1 LIFICRIIR
10 IEFNHTLLDYYTGID
25 AVQMTGTKC
34 IPAKRFI
41 ESPEKQKISKGIIQ
55 QKLETV
61 DFRTQITPSEAI
73 EEFLRNDLNKFIEN
87 IGLSTLPDESSMIAK
102 KKKKPKQISDLP
114 YEVLFKIFSY
124 LDLKS
129 CCRVSGVCR
138 SFRNITIDPL
148 LYQEVNLKFHWHLA
162 NSSLMDTLSQRCKLI
177 RKLDMSSCGY
187 FGSIISRDF
196 IRFIE
201 ENGRMLTTLRLN
213 SARFLNTSCLETI
226 SRNCKKLTEL
236 SLRNYTSVTGERD
249 FSSLLQL
256 RNLEILDLS
265 RSGIDSAILLEILRN
280 NNKIHTLKIA
290 FASLHIN
297 MDDVCMIVSVF
308 NPNIKSIDMWKSYSM
323 SNRGLRALSE
333 CPLLEEINLGWT
345 LRFDQ
350 ESTLTESLKL
360 IVKNCKNLRKLIL
373 AAVRG
378 VTERDLE
385 NIANFGQN
393 LEHLDLMGIVGVSS
407 QMCQR

>member
-1 LIFICRIIR
+1 V
-10 IEFNHTLLDYYTGID
+10 LL
-25 AVQMTGTKC
+25 TGTKC
-34 IPAKRFI
+34 IPSRRF
-41 ESPEKQKISKGIIQ
+41 ESPDKQKLAKGIIQ
-55 QKLETV
+55 QTLETV
-61 DFRTQITPSEAI
+61 DFRTQVSPSEAI
-73 EEFLRNDLNKFIEN
+73 EDFLRNDLNKFIEK
-87 IGLSTLPDESSMIAK
+87 IGLSTSPNDNPSMIMRRRK
-102 KKKKPKQISDLP
+102 YTKVSDLP

-129 CCRVSGVCR
+129 LYNVSGVCK
-138 SFRNITIDPL
+138 SFRSIVIDPL

-162 NSSLMDTLSQRCKLI
+162 DSSLMDTLTKRCYLI

-187 FGSIISRDF
+187 FGSMISNDF
-196 IRFIE
+196 IKFIE
-201 ENGRMLTTLRLN
+201 QNGKMITTLRLN
-213 SARFLNTSCLETI
+213 SSRFLNTSCLEAI
-226 SRNCKKLTEL
+226 SRYCKNLTEL
-236 SLRNYTSVTGERD
+236 SLRNYSSVTSERD

-265 RSGIDSAILLEILRN
+265 RSGIDSANLLEILRN
-280 NNKIHTLKIA
+280 NTKVHTLKIA

-297 MDDVCMIVSVF
+297 MDDVCMIISVF
-308 NPNIKSIDMWKSYSM
+308 NPRIRSVDMWKSYSM

-333 CPLLEEINLGWT
+333 CPYLEEINLGWT

-350 ESTLTESLKL
+350 EATLTESLKL
-360 IVKNCKNLRKLIL
+360 IVRNCQNLKKLIL

-385 NIANFGQN
+385 NIATYGTN